1 MVVEEVKTLRWNPRE
16 TKASEKTENSNQ
28 LFTQQKL
35 IQQSEKISGEI
46 YEIYVNGRNQKNES
60 SGDKLL
66 LEKRNV
72 SSLWMLNKRFST
84 VE

>member
-1 MVVEEVKTLRWNPRE
+1 MVVEEVKSLRWNPRE